1 MTIWRDAQL
10 SPAIAPWIS
19 AQFSVTAL
27 AVRELGLRDS
37 KDREIFLAAK
47 RAGAVVMTK
56 DSDFVWLQQE
66 LGPHLSS
73 SGSCS
78 ATLPMCT

>member
-1 MTIWRDAQL
+1 MTIWLDAQL

-19 AQFSVTAL
+19 AQFSMTAL

-47 RAGAVVMTK
+47 LRA
-56 DSDFVWLQQE
+56 
-66 LGPHLSS
+66 LSS
-73 SGSCS
+73 
-78 ATLPMCT
+78 

>member
-1 MTIWRDAQL
+1 MTIWLDAQL

-19 AQFSVTAL
+19 AQFSMTAL

-37 KDREIFLAAK
+37 KHREIFLAAK

-56 DSDFVWLQQE
+56 DRVSSKPVS
-66 LGPHLSS
+66 LSS
-73 SGSCS
+73 KSVQASVPS
-78 ATLPMCT
+78 FTFVD